1 MKFAKF
7 KYTDTKGK
15 ITNRQVLVIQE
26 PSDKLLAFDVAEL
39 DEVEVAEFAE
49 AYEAAKQAFVAQIEV
64 LKQEYDLKH
73 NFRQFIANKIE
84 NLE

>member
-15 ITNRQVLVIQE
+15 ITNRQVLIVQE

-39 DEVEVAEFAE
+39 NETEVEEFSE
-49 AYEAAKQAFVAQIEV
+49 QYDAAKQAFIAQVEA
-64 LKQEYDLKH
+64 LKQQYDLKH
-73 NFRQFIANKIE
+73 SFRQFFANKIE

>member
-7 KYTDTKGK
+7 KYTDAKGK
-15 ITNRQVLVIQE
+15 VTNRKVLVVQE
-26 PSDKLLAFDVAEL
+26 PSDKLQAFDVAEL
-39 DEVEVAEFAE
+39 SELQVAEFSK
-49 AYEAAKQAFVAQIEV
+49 AYEAAKQAFVAQIEA

-73 NFRQFIANKIE
+73 NFRQFFANKIE

>member
-15 ITNRQVLVIQE
+15 ITNRQVLVVQE
-26 PSDKLLAFDVAEL
+26 PSDKLLALDVADLSEQ
-39 DEVEVAEFAE
+39 EVAEFADK
-49 AYEAAKQAFVAQIEV
+49 YEAAKQAFVAEIEA
-64 LKQEYDLKH
+64 LKQQYDLKH
-73 NFRQFIANKIE
+73 SLRQFFVNKIE